1 MTSKENIVVGCP
13 VKIDDDTEN
22 AITIHL
28 DESNVVTNSSSDE
41 SDDSSSSSSAD
52 HRAVPLAEIRL
63 LLPAEDAAETETGNG
78 SIAAEAATISAVHS
92 LSRCAMDST
101 EIGSHTEQS
110 YGRPELLSAICFRTA
125 SRGGV
130 CSCWSKDIDLEDR
143 DGWVIISHID
153 KQGIFSTSKLKVG
166 DQVVCINSTT
176 CLGLKANQAMKIIR
190 KSRNCISMVVRNK
203 SGDPRLV
210 SATLVKRTKTHFV
223 GIRIK
228 NMDGT
233 PRLIRIDM
241 ASPFWDS
248 VLNVDDRCLFV
259 NDVVVCDSAGVE
271 QATEASKNCQ
281 TLTILA
287 EPNGDHALVAF
298 REPPPSTTWW
308 KKSDQKVSTGM
319 YRYCIAQKIEI

>member
-28 DESNVVTNSSSDE
+28 DESNVVATNSSSGE
-41 SDDSSSSSSAD
+41 SDDSSSSSSNAAD
-52 HRAVPLAEIRL
+52 HHEVPLAEIRL
-63 LLPAEDAAETETGNG
+63 LLPAGEDAAETGTR
-78 SIAAEAATISAVHS
+78 SIAAEAATISS
-92 LSRCAMDST
+92 CAMDST

-110 YGRPELLSAICFRTA
+110 YGRPELLSAICFRT

-153 KQGIFSTSKLKVG
+153 EQGIFSTSKLKVG

-210 SATLVKRTKTHFV
+210 SATLVKRTNNHFV

-271 QATEASKNCQ
+271 QATETSKNCQ